1 MGEQQEYRVEKK
13 VLRKET
19 SLPEGHV
26 VSEIKENKKKAK
38 NNATILL

>member
-19 SLPEGHV
+19 SLPEGHS
-26 VSEIKENKKKAK
+26 VSEIKENKKAK
-38 NNATILL
+38 NNVTIFL